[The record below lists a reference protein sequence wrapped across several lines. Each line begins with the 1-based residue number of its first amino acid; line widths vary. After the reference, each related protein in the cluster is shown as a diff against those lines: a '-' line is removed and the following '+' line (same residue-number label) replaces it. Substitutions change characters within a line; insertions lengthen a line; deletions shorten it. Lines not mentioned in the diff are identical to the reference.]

1 MTMTDREKIVNQI
14 DVDIQRAERTGE
26 MLVYIGRKTAKDA
39 LALLKEQEA
48 VKPKYTPPKSI
59 YPLECG
65 ACAEP
70 FDRTANYCPNCGRPV
85 KWDE

>member
-1 MTMTDREKIVNQI
+1 MPDREKVISEIEKEIHLGEHWDEYCRMI
-14 DVDIQRAERTGE
+14 DLELLR
-26 MLVYIGRKTAKDA
+26 DA

-70 FDRTANYCPNCGRPV
+70 FDRTANYCPNCRRPV